1 MQSSIP
7 TPPSTTTTK
16 VVVATTVALTFITFW
31 QAAAVVLNDLASTM
45 FYIGGI
51 TEQAIG
57 KPAPGMVVGVM
68 LFSYAVRSVYME
80 SCGMF
85 VRGGVYVVVRDSI
98 GPTVAKLSV
107 SSLVVDYVL
116 TGPISVVAA
125 GQYLG
130 RLLNEFSETLHQSW
144 RTDPNLFSVFFS
156 IVVTAYFW
164 WSNLKG
170 VPESSGKALR
180 IMQITTVMVVILL
193 IWCPLTLLLRGSA
206 HLPPLPTPSNLHLS
220 KDSWGWLYGTF
231 WTQFSFVVVLVAFGH
246 SLLAMSGFETL
257 AQVYRELAYPK
268 LKNLRVTANIIC
280 TYCVVSTGLISVLAV
295 MIIPDA
301 TRSSYFDNMIGGLVM
316 NLAGPSLLKLGFHV
330 FVVIVGVLI
339 LAGAV
344 NTSLIGV
351 NGVLNRVAEDGV
363 LLDWFR
369 RPHRKYGTTYRI
381 LNMMALL
388 QIATIVASRGDVFL
402 LGEAYAFGVVWS
414 FALKS
419 LGVLVLRYQ
428 RHDQE
433 YKMGWNIHIAG
444 REITIA
450 LGSTTLVLFLVAI
463 ANLFSKK
470 IATVYG
476 VSFTIVLY
484 SLFLI
489 SEKVNAKKHQA
500 GKTELE
506 KFNLDHQSQ
515 ISSGTVHAHAGCVL
529 VAVRDYQRMYHL
541 QRTLEKT
548 NLRRNDIVVMTVRQ
562 LSTGA
567 GEYDL
572 RDDQIFAG
580 YEQELFSS
588 VVTVAEKQGKPV
600 ELLVVPAV
608 DAFEAMVQTA
618 TNLRASKLVVGV
630 SPRMASEELAHRIG
644 EAWERQAAP
653 RHPFSLE
660 IIHPGRSS
668 MYVNLGP
675 HPPRLVPEDGDLVH
689 DLWRRLRHLE
699 GLCGGGRLRWDRDR
713 SGAAAA
719 TASGRHQSGHG
730 VPARR
735 CRGGRPPSPSRL
747 GAGLVSER
755 GRIRFF
761 LRASLLHLRG
771 GRI

>member
-1 MQSSIP
+1 MP
-7 TPPSTTTTK
+7 TSLNPSESAPSQPAAAPATNTTK
-16 VVVATTVALTFITFW
+16 VVVATTVALTFISFW
-31 QAAAVVLNDLASTM
+31 QASAIVLNDLASTM
-45 FYIGGI
+45 YYIGGI

-57 KPAPGMVVGVM
+57 KPAPWMVLAVM

-80 SCGMF
+80 SCSMF
-85 VRGGVYVVVRDSI
+85 VRGGVYVVVRHSI

-107 SSLVVDYVL
+107 SSLVVDYIL
-116 TGPISVVAA
+116 TGPISAVAA

-130 RLLNEFSETLHQSW
+130 RLLNDLSETLHSTW
-144 RTDPNLFSVFFS
+144 RSDPNLFSVFFS
-156 IVVTAYFW
+156 VAVTGYFW
-164 WSNLKG
+164 WSNIKG
-170 VPESSGKALR
+170 VPESSHKAFR

-193 IWCPLTLLLRGSA
+193 VWAPITLLLRG
-206 HLPPLPTPSNLHLS
+206 HVQLPPLPTQSNLHLTHE
-220 KDSWGWLYGTF
+220 SWGWLDGTF
-231 WTQFSFVVVLVAFGH
+231 WTQLSFVVLLVAFGH

-257 AQVYRELAYPK
+257 AQVYREVASPK
-268 LKNLRVTANIIC
+268 LKNLRITANIVC
-280 TYCVVSTGLISVLAV
+280 TYAVVSTGIISLLAV

-301 TRSSYFDNMIGGLVM
+301 TRSQYYDNMIGGLVM
-316 NLAGPSLLKLGFHV
+316 NLSGPAVLKLGFHV
-330 FVVIVGVLI
+330 FVVIVGVMI

-369 RPHRKYGTTYRI
+369 KPHKKYGTTFRI

-388 QIATIVASRGDVFL
+388 QIATIIASRGDVFL

-433 YKMGWNIHIAG
+433 YKMGWNIRVAG
-444 REITIA
+444 REIPIA
-450 LGSTTLVLFLVAI
+450 LGSTTLILFLVAI
-463 ANLFSKK
+463 ANLFSKRV
-470 IATVYG
+470 ATIYG

-484 SLFLI
+484 ALFLI
-489 SEKVNAKKHQA
+489 SERINAKKHIA
-500 GKTELE
+500 GKSELE
-506 KFNLDHQSQ
+506 KFNLDHQPQ
-515 ISSGTVHAHAGCVL
+515 VSSGTVHAHAGCVL

-567 GEYDL
+567 AEYGL
-572 RDDQIFAG
+572 RDDQIFAR
-580 YEQELFSS
+580 YEQELFSN
-588 VVTVAEKQGKPV
+588 VVTIAEKQGKPV

-608 DAFEAMVQTA
+608 DPFDAMVQTA

-644 EAWERQAAP
+644 QAWERQAAP

-660 IIHPGRSS
+660 IIHPDRAS

-675 HPPRLVPEDGDLVH
+675 HPPRLWPEDVDLVH
-689 DLWRRLRHLE
+689 NLWLRLTKYQ
-699 GLCGGGRLRWDRDR
+699 GIG
-713 SGAAAA
+713 
-719 TASGRHQSGHG
+719 
-730 VPARR
+730 
-735 CRGGRPPSPSRL
+735 SRL
-747 GAGLVSER
+747 HHRDVVGLALER
-755 GRIRFF
+755 
-761 LRASLLHLRG
+761 LDKDLNTVRG
-771 GRI
+771 TEILDDLEQVVKQHDNRPADV

>member
-1 MQSSIP
+1 MDTSIN
-7 TPPSTTTTK
+7 SRSGTTAK
-16 VVVATTVALTFITFW
+16 VVVATTIALTFISFW
-31 QAAAVVLNDLASTM
+31 RAAAVVLNDMASTM

-57 KPAPGMVVGVM
+57 KPAPWMVMVVM
-68 LFSYAVRSVYME
+68 LFSFAVRSVYME
-80 SCGMF
+80 SCSMF

-130 RLLNEFSETLHQSW
+130 RLLNEVSETAHQTW
-144 RTDPNLFSVFFS
+144 RTDPNSFSVFFS
-156 IVVTAYFW
+156 IAVTAYFW
-164 WSNLKG
+164 WSNIKG

-193 IWCPLTLLLRGSA
+193 IWCPVTLAMRGGA
-206 HLPPLPTPSNLHLS
+206 QFPPAPTALNLHLT
-220 KDSWGWLYGTF
+220 KESWGWLDGTF
-231 WTQFSFVVVLVAFGH
+231 LTQIPFVIMIVALGH

-268 LKNLRVTANIIC
+268 LKNLRITANIIC
-280 TYCVVSTGLISVLAV
+280 TYAVVSTGFISVLAV

-301 TRSSYFDNMIGGLVM
+301 TRNRYYDNMIGGLVM
-316 NLAGPSLLKLGFHV
+316 NLTGPSILKLGFHV

-369 RPHRKYGTTYRI
+369 KPHSKYGTTFRI

-388 QIATIVASRGDVFL
+388 QIATIIASRGDVLL

-433 YKMGWNIHIAG
+433 YKMPLNVKLGGI
-444 REITIA
+444 EIPIG
-450 LGSTTLVLFLVAI
+450 LGVTTLILFLVGI
-463 ANLFSKK
+463 ANLFSKR
-470 IATVYG
+470 IATIYG

-484 SLFLI
+484 LLFLI
-489 SEKVNAKKHQA
+489 SERINASK
-500 GKTELE
+500 KTEQRTDLE
-506 KFNLDHQSQ
+506 KFNLDHQAQ
-515 ISSGTVHAHAGCVL
+515 VSGLTLRARPGCVL
-529 VAVRDYQRMYHL
+529 VAVRDYGRMWHL
-541 QRTLEKT
+541 ERVLEKT
-548 NLRRNDIVVMTVRQ
+548 NLRRQDIVVLTVRQ
-562 LSTGA
+562 FSTGDA
-567 GEYDL
+567 EYGL
-572 RDDQIFAG
+572 RDDQVFAG
-580 YEQELFSS
+580 YEQELFSH
-588 VVTVAEKQGKPV
+588 VVSTAEKQGKSV

-608 DAFEAMVQTA
+608 DPFIAMVQTA
-618 TNLRASKLVVGV
+618 SNLRAARLVTGV
-630 SPRMASEELAHRIG
+630 SARMSSEDLAQRIG
-644 EAWERQAAP
+644 LAWEQLPPP

-660 IIHPGRSS
+660 VIAPDRPSA
-668 MYVNLGP
+668 YVNLGP
-675 HPPRLVPEDGDLVH
+675 HPPRLWPEDVDRLHELWLRLTAAGDIGSKLHHRDVIGLALERLQDEFDSGQKADILAAVERLVH
-689 DLWRRLRHLE
+689 KHED
-699 GLCGGGRLRWDRDR
+699 GVSIMKRD
-713 SGAAAA
+713 
-719 TASGRHQSGHG
+719 
-730 VPARR
+730 
-735 CRGGRPPSPSRL
+735 
-747 GAGLVSER
+747 
-755 GRIRFF
+755 
-761 LRASLLHLRG
+761 
-771 GRI
+771 